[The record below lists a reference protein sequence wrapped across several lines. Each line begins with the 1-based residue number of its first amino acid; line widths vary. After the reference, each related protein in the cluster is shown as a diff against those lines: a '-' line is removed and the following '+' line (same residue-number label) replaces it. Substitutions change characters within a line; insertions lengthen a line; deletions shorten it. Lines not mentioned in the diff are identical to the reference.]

1 MQILDTSRL
10 LADVFF
16 WGNKN
21 IFTQMFSSGAIR
33 TSSRRRHLKL
43 MFTLAAF

>member
-21 IFTQMFSSGAIR
+21 IFTHKAPEADVHAGGI
-33 TSSRRRHLKL
+33 LVIY
-43 MFTLAAF
+43 